1 MLSDGADDIF
11 LEAQNDP
18 PEAPTYVVHA
28 TTTRAQAREHQATV
42 NLMNNIANEMWAGR
56 AQYLANQDA

>member
-1 MLSDGADDIF
+1 MLTDGADDIF
-11 LEAQNDP
+11 IEAQNHP

-42 NLMNNIANEMWAGR
+42 NLMNNIANAMWEGR